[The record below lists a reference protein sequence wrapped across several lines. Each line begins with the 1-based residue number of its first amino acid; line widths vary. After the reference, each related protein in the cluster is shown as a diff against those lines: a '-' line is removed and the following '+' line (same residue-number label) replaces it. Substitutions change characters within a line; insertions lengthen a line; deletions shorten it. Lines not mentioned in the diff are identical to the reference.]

1 MFLTECHL
9 LKIVKLVF
17 GFSQLVLKVS
27 ISRWEFVLPI
37 CLSFRSFPEPQRLG
51 QPHGHD
57 ILSALIQEKQ
67 SRRECGFSSR
77 LQIPMKISALILSLL
92 LKLSKLLK
100 LINNYSQFNICL
112 FTHSR
117 GLYGGSYE
125 KQCSDSSL

>member
-27 ISRWEFVLPI
+27 ISCWEFVLPI
-37 CLSFRSFPEPQRLG
+37 CLSSQPFPEPQRLG

-57 ILSALIQEKQ
+57 IRGLSALIQEKR
-67 SRRECGFSSR
+67 SRRESGFSSR

-92 LKLSKLLK
+92 LKLSKLFK
-100 LINNYSQFNICL
+100 LINNYSRFNICL

-117 GLYGGSYE
+117 GLYG
-125 KQCSDSSL
+125 CFL